1 MSPEPAN
8 NGNSYRRIAG
18 LIRRHYYLLLGSK
31 ARLVELFYWPIL
43 NLLTWGYLNKFMY
56 QAQATPLLAFGALLG
71 GALLWEVTIRSQI
84 GVMFGTIEEMWSRN
98 LMQLF
103 VSPLT
108 PIEFLAATTLI
119 SFIRTTL
126 AMLPCMVMVLVVFDF
141 SIFNL
146 GWAFGAFYA
155 LQLMTGWWMGILMA
169 ATLLRFGL
177 GVEWLIWMGT
187 WLLAP
192 FTGAYY
198 PVTVLPEWLQHIAWL
213 LPPTYVFEGM
223 RAILNHQTLDSV
235 LLIKGL
241 VLNVLYLGAAWS
253 IFLYAFNAT
262 RRHGGLMHSG
272 E

>member
-1 MSPEPAN
+1 MSPKLTTA
-8 NGNSYRRIAG
+8 GNSYRRIAG

-119 SFIRTTL
+119 SLIRTTL
-126 AMLPCMVMVLVVFDF
+126 AMLPCMVMVMMVFDF
-141 SIFNL
+141 SIFSL

-198 PVTVLPEWLQHIAWL
+198 PVAVLPEWLQHFSWL

-223 RAILNHQTLDSV
+223 RAILNHQALDSA

-241 VLNVLYLGAAWS
+241 LLNLLYLGASWG